1 MPRSYR
7 NAVMNYLPLFV
18 DLNNRPCLI
27 VGAGEIAARKAAL
40 LLRAGARL
48 RVVAPAACS
57 EIKRLHDSGKL
68 VFEATGFDPTQLVGQ
83 RLVIAATDNR
93 DLNRD
98 VFNAAKDAD
107 VLCNAVDDREHCDFI
122 LPAIVDRDP
131 VLVAF
136 STGGDAPVLAQR
148 LKSQLEAWLPA
159 RIGTLARRAGQWRGL
174 VKKRFPTIDARRR
187 FWQRFFD
194 GPIAADLL
202 AGRDSKAERTMRQEL
217 ISGKPE
223 PVSGSASIVGA
234 GPGDPGLMTLR
245 AQQLLSNADVVLYD
259 RLVSPLILDMARKE
273 AVLISVGKEGG
284 GPSVPQDVITALLL
298 QHVREGKRV
307 CRLKGGDP
315 FVFGRGGEEA
325 AALAAADL
333 PFEIVPGIS
342 AALGCAAYSGIP
354 LTLRGV
360 SASVTFATASL
371 QTDDDPDWAVLARP
385 GQTLALYMSLQRLQH
400 CSAALLRHGLS
411 ASTPVALV
419 SEGTTAQQR
428 VVRGTVATIAGLAGG
443 VPSPAILFVGES
455 VALSGKL
462 SWFGADG
469 GPAVVAA
476 RPAAENRRTA
486 LSA

>member
-1 MPRSYR
+1 
-7 NAVMNYLPLFV
+7 MNYLPLFV
-18 DLNNRPCLI
+18 DLKDRPCLI
-27 VGAGEIAARKAAL
+27 VGAGEVAARKAAL

-48 RVVAPAACS
+48 RVIAPAAGAG
-57 EIKRLHDSGKL
+57 IQRLHDLGEL
-68 VFEATGFDPTQLVGQ
+68 VFEAAAFTPSQLAGQ
-83 RLVIAATDNR
+83 RLVIAATDNPN
-93 DLNRD
+93 LNRE
-98 VFNAAKDAD
+98 VFAAARDAD

-136 STGGDAPVLAQR
+136 STGGEAPVLAQR

-174 VKKRFPTIDARRR
+174 VKKRFSTIDARRR
-187 FWQRFFD
+187 FWQRFFG

-202 AGRDSKAERTMRQEL
+202 AGRDGKAERAMRQEL

-234 GPGDPGLMTLR
+234 GPGDPALMTLR

-284 GPSVPQDVITALLL
+284 GPSVPQAVITDWLL
-298 QHVREGKRV
+298 QHVRDGKRV

-400 CSAALLRHGLS
+400 CSAALLRHGLP
-411 ASTPVALV
+411 ASTPAALV
-419 SEGTTAQQR
+419 AEGTTPRQR
-428 VVRGTVATIAGLAGG
+428 IVRGTVATIAALATG
-443 VPSPAILFVGES
+443 VPSPAILFVGEA
-455 VALSGKL
+455 VALSDKL
-462 SWFGADG
+462 SWFGENG
-469 GPAVVAA
+469 GQTVVTGRSAVEV
-476 RPAAENRRTA
+476 RRTA